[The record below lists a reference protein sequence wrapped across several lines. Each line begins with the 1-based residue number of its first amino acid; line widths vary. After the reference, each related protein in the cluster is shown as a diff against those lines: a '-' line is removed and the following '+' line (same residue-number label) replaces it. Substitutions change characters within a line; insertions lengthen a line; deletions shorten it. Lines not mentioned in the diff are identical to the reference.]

1 MLLSSILPALL
12 LSLSLCKGTS
22 AIETPPLEQGVELP
36 GGDKTCPDTWFV
48 PRGPNGDCECGYS
61 FDGVVSCDEGTEN
74 SASRFILPVIR
85 QLLESVSLTV

>member
-48 PRGPNGDCECGYS
+48 PME
-61 FDGVVSCDEGTEN
+61 T
-74 SASRFILPVIR
+74 ASVDIVLMVWSPAMKGQRKS
-85 QLLESVSLTV
+85 EY